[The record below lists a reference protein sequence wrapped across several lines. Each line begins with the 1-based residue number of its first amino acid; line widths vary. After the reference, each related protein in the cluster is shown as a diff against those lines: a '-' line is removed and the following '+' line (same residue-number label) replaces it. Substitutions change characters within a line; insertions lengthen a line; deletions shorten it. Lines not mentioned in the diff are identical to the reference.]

1 MNMNK
6 KMFVA
11 ALCAGSVFA
20 ASAAEVTADD
30 ALAAVAGWVN
40 VKAALG
46 EDFTAQPASVKEYA
60 AKDGNGKF
68 YAVSLEGGGFVV
80 TSGDTEL
87 EPVLAYSKDGT
98 WVDDV
103 TQNPLLAMLP
113 IDVAAATAELETAS
127 VQQQGG
133 DAATQTG
140 GRRLAAGVT
149 ASVQQQG
156 KAAKWAEFIAAAA
169 PKKGGARLQS
179 NRITYGNPGDLRVG
193 KLLTTTWSQGDPNS
207 TRVAYNYYTPTVANN
222 GNYRLY
228 CGCVATA
235 GGQIMYYHRWPRSSI
250 TAKENYSQTFEN
262 GRMYSVNDGY
272 QTTQGGA
279 YVPWDVPFGGTYD
292 WNNMGGT
299 TSTAN
304 KEAIG
309 KLLRDVG
316 ISVYMNYSSDGSGA
330 NYYNLEM
337 RFKDQFG
344 YTNAV
349 RRVCRSDDE
358 WKRGNLASLD
368 AKLPVAVSVPGHAI
382 VADGYG
388 YQSGTLYIH
397 FNLGWGGSSDAWYN
411 PPDLTQ
417 ANSKF
422 NAIDEIIYNIYPEG
436 TPNCTIVSGRIK
448 NASGVVMES
457 ATVTAVNRASGNR
470 LTATSDDKGIYALFL
485 PAGEYSIGMSDGSGS
500 AVATNL
506 TVVTCNA
513 NNGVGNIPGVELKL
527 ATIAAPVISPANGT
541 TFYGPTRNVS
551 IVAADS
557 EVEVRYTTDGSEPT
571 AESALYTGPFTVSDT
586 TTIKAKAF
594 LCGEW
599 SGATASAT
607 LTKGTYYGDGGLY
620 PNTPKNRAAH
630 WLDERAEMSEATG
643 SWSPVVA
650 YDGTTAKASLDG
662 TYTFTCTTPSG
673 GKKATLTVTEK
684 FVSMPY
690 AEGTPDDNA
699 QAAIWMGTNGSFQVW
714 TKTGN
719 GDQGTGN
726 GWLDVAAAGV
736 TPTLDVDYTFR
747 LKFNYRNNT
756 YSAEVLDGST
766 WKPLKTSGNQENFA
780 NAKTSATSISAV
792 RFDGELDF
800 TSLQGEFERAKRGV
814 QIIAY

>member
-1 MNMNK
+1 MDRWIAMDK
-6 KMFVA
+6 KVFVA
-11 ALCAGSVFA
+11 ALFAGSVFA

-140 GRRLAAGVT
+140 GRRLAAGGT

-169 PKKGGARLQS
+169 PKKGGARLQAG
-179 NRITYGNPGDLRVG
+179 RITSNPGDLRVR
-193 KLLTTTWSQGDPNS
+193 KLLTTAWSQGNPSS
-207 TRVAYNYYTPTVANN
+207 TRDAYNYYTPTV
-222 GNYRLY
+222 GSSSNYRLY
-228 CGCVATA
+228 CGCVATV
-235 GGQIMYYHRWPRSSI
+235 GGQIMYYHRWPRTSI
-250 TAKENYSQTFEN
+250 TAKENYSQTFDN

-272 QTTQGGA
+272 QTSQGSA
-279 YVPWDVPFGGTYD
+279 YVPWEVPFGGTYD
-292 WNNMGGT
+292 WNNMGAT
-299 TSTAN
+299 SSTAN

-316 ISVYMNYSSDGSGA
+316 IAVRTTYGYSASSA
-330 NYYNLEM
+330 NYYDLEL
-337 RFKDQFG
+337 RLKDQFG

-349 RRVCRSDDE
+349 RRLPRSDDE
-358 WKRGNLASLD
+358 WKRAILANLD
-368 AKLPVAVSVPGHAI
+368 AKLPVAVAIPGHAI

-417 ANSKF
+417 AKSTY

-448 NASGVVMES
+448 NASDVVMES
-457 ATVTAVNRASGNR
+457 ATVTAVNRTSGAR
-470 LTATSDDKGIYALFL
+470 ITATSDDKGIYALFL

-513 NNGVGNIPGVELKL
+513 NNGVGNLPGVELKL
-527 ATIAAPVISPANGT
+527 ATIAAPVILPANGT

-571 AESALYTGPFTVSDT
+571 AESTLYTGPFTVSDT

-630 WLDERAEMSEATG
+630 WLDERMEMSEATG

-714 TKTGN
+714 TVIG
-719 GDQGTGN
+719 QGK

-747 LKFNYRNNT
+747 LTFNYRNNT

-766 WKPLKTSGNQENFA
+766 WKPLKASGNQENFA
-780 NAKTSATSISAV
+780 NAKTSATGISAV

-800 TSLQGEFERAKRGV
+800 TSLQGEYEKAKRGV